1 VVRTGGSGGPPGWS
15 PGKSGGL
22 PARQGG
28 LRQHNLALVLQYI
41 AAGEPVSR
49 AGIAAVTGLTK
60 TTVSSLVDDLV
71 SAGLV
76 TELGPEASG
85 RIGRPPSA
93 LVLNRSGFVGVGL
106 EINVDYIAVCVAN
119 LVGEVRTLR
128 TRPRDNRDQSPA
140 KVLGRAVRMT
150 NNAIASARAA
160 GLTVAGLAV
169 AVPGPVETD
178 RGLLRLAP
186 NLGWVEVPV
195 AEILAGRLAVP
206 DLPVLVDNEAN
217 LAALGELWYGGH
229 DDLDDF
235 VHVSGEIGVGAG
247 IVVGG
252 QLFRG
257 VRGFA
262 GEVGHVTVQ
271 PDGPRCRCGARG
283 CLEQLAG
290 QEAIL
295 RAAGV
300 AGEAGTTLG
309 QPGGSVAELVAR
321 ARAGEPETLRA
332 VESAGR
338 ALGLALSATVNLVD
352 PGTVV
357 LGGLYAFLEPW
368 LKEPLL
374 AELSERAITQR
385 WSPARVLASRLG
397 PNAAVRGATG
407 AVVKRVLA
415 DPAAV
420 FAAAAHRVAPTR
432 PRTG

>member
-1 VVRTGGSGGPPGWS
+1 
-15 PGKSGGL
+15 
-22 PARQGG
+22 
-28 LRQHNLALVLQYI
+28 
-41 AAGEPVSR
+41 
-49 AGIAAVTGLTK
+49 
-60 TTVSSLVDDLV
+60 
-71 SAGLV
+71 
-76 TELGPEASG
+76 
-85 RIGRPPSA
+85 
-93 LVLNRSGFVGVGL
+93 
-106 EINVDYIAVCVAN
+106 
-119 LVGEVRTLR
+119 
-128 TRPRDNRDQSPA
+128 
-140 KVLGRAVRMT
+140 
-150 NNAIASARAA
+150 
-160 GLTVAGLAV
+160 
-169 AVPGPVETD
+169 VPGPVETD

-186 NLGWVEVPV
+186 NLGWEDVPV
-195 AEILAGRLAVP
+195 AEILADRLP
-206 DLPVLVDNEAN
+206 GPGLEVLVDNEAN
-217 LAALGELWYGGH
+217 LAALGELWFGGH

-247 IVVGG
+247 IVIDGE
-252 QLFRG
+252 LFRG

-300 AGEAGTTLG
+300 AGAVGTSLG
-309 QPGGSVAELVAR
+309 QPGGSVAELLAR
-321 ARAGEPETLRA
+321 ARAGEPGTLRA
-332 VESAGR
+332 VAAAGR

-357 LGGLYAFLEPW
+357 LGGLYAALEPW
-368 LKEPLL
+368 LREPLL

-415 DPAAV
+415 DPSAV
-420 FAAAAHRVAPTR
+420 FAAAGHRVAPTR
-432 PRTG
+432 P

>member
-1 VVRTGGSGGPPGWS
+1 VRRGPS
-15 PGKSGGL
+15 
-22 PARQGG
+22 PARQNA
-28 LRQHNLALVLQYI
+28 LRQHNLVLVLQHI
-41 AAGEPVSR
+41 AAAEPVSR
-49 AGIAAVTGLTK
+49 ARIAAATSLTK

-71 SAGLV
+71 SARLV
-76 TELGPEASG
+76 TELGPEARG
-85 RIGRPPSA
+85 AIGRPASA
-93 LVLNRSGFVGVGL
+93 LALNRTGYVGIGL

-119 LVGEVRTLR
+119 LVGEVRYLR
-128 TRPRDNRDQSPA
+128 TRPRDNRGQSPA

-150 NNAIASARAA
+150 RTAIGLAEAA
-160 GLTVAGLAV
+160 QLTVAGLAV

-186 NLGWVEVPV
+186 NLGWVDVPV
-195 AEILAGRLAVP
+195 AEILADRLDTHDLAV
-206 DLPVLVDNEAN
+206 VVDNEAN
-217 LAALGELWYGGH
+217 LAALGELWFGGH
-229 DDLDDF
+229 EDLDDF
-235 VHVSGEIGVGAG
+235 IHVSGEIGVGGG
-247 IVVGG
+247 IVIGG
-252 QLFRG
+252 ELFRG

-262 GEVGHVTVQ
+262 GEIGHVVVE

-300 AGEAGTTLG
+300 AGAAGTSLG
-309 QPGGSVAELVAR
+309 QPRGSVAELLAR
-321 ARAGEPETLRA
+321 ARAGDPETLRA
-332 VESAGR
+332 VASAGR
-338 ALGLALSATVNLVD
+338 ALGLALAATVNLVD

-357 LGGLYAFLEPW
+357 LGGLYASLEPW
-368 LKEPLL
+368 LREPLL

-415 DPAAV
+415 DPSAI
-420 FAAAAHRVAPTR
+420 FAAAGHRVAPTR